1 MSFWRDMRE
10 LLIWVVT
17 PVLTALWIWKY
28 VG

>member
-10 LLIWVVT
+10 LLVWVVV